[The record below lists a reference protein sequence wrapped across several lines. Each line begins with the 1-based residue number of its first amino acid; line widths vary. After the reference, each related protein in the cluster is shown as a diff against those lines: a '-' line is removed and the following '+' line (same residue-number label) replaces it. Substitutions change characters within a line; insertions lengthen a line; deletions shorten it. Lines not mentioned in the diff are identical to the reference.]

1 MSTPNLLAF
10 QRSAIEALTIVFVQQ
25 WKKAGRQLPV
35 VFKSP
40 TGSGKTLM
48 VGHFIR
54 GLNHLPQ
61 WDEDKAFIWI
71 TFSDDLAMQSRDKFK
86 EYFNN
91 NLENG
96 LLTVADINQGL
107 LKSNDIL
114 FLNWQKVVSEA
125 AESRILRRPE
135 KLDPLYK
142 ERGKYFED
150 VIDGTKAKKREIV
163 LIIDEAHKSKGTR
176 LAQNIIDYIDPKI
189 ILHISATPEEV
200 DELEAHRQ
208 KSFVE
213 VEREPVVTQG
223 LIKEKIILQSD
234 EDLMGYGKKDLDEVL
249 LDLGLGKREQLK
261 AEFKAMGKD
270 VNPLMLIQLPNDDK
284 ELTATGD
291 KTKEEVVSAYLKRKG
306 IPEHRIAKWFDKNKV
321 NLDGITANDSEVDF
335 LLFKQAAGT
344 GWDCPRAGVLVMFR
358 EIKSKKFY
366 TQTIGRI
373 LRMPEPHL
381 KDDYNNHPALRLGYL
396 YTNYKRKEV
405 EIPDQ
410 SRNNQPI
417 TQKALR
423 KIGIRNVDLPTIYA
437 SRVDYGDIPRSMIF
451 QKSFTDS
458 MNSYFGLTSKDL
470 LGTAQDKLK
479 ERGVDTSS
487 SLPNRIV
494 ANAEFEDF
502 DQLAYDFVKKGDD
515 VSLEMSIND
524 VEKTFNYLCYKLLRE
539 QSDEQAKYSNI
550 ARSWSVLKSA
560 TRLWMESVFGSN
572 SDYYYRVFVKDI
584 QKDASSV
591 FRPAITKALRD
602 FKPMREKMIE
612 EKRKKLEEAQTH
624 SFTIL
629 DEYGYTD
636 DYEELSQALCVL
648 EKFFVLPDYPGR
660 DNELKFKD
668 YIDTKEKEIE
678 WWFKNGDYGKN
689 YLAIPYRNTEDK
701 KDVLFYPDWV
711 IRFKDGRIGIFDTKD
726 GNTATSQ
733 ETKDKAIALS
743 RWIKQLGKNYI
754 GGIVIFENGI
764 WYCNEGS
771 KYEYI
776 KGRSVNTDENW
787 KKFEDQL
794 SK

>member
-1 MSTPNLLAF
+1 MPTPNLLTF
-10 QRSAIEALTIVFVQQ
+10 QRDAIEALTTVFVQQ
-25 WKKAGRQLPV
+25 WKKAGRQLPI

-48 VGHFIR
+48 AAHFIR

-61 WDEDKAFIWI
+61 WDEEKAFIWI

-125 AESRILRRPE
+125 AESRVLRRPE
-135 KLDPLYK
+135 KDDPLYK

-189 ILHISATPEEV
+189 VLHITATPEEA
-200 DELEAHRQ
+200 DELEAYRQ

-213 VEREPVVTQG
+213 VEREPVVAQG
-223 LIKEKIILQSD
+223 LIKEKIVLQSD
-234 EDLMGYGKKDLDEVL
+234 EDLKGYGKKDLDEVL

-261 AEFKAMGKD
+261 AEFKAMGKE

-306 IPEHRIAKWFDKNKV
+306 IPEHKIAKWFDKNKV
-321 NLDGITANDSEVDF
+321 NLDGIAANDCEVEF

-381 KDDYNNHPALRLGYL
+381 KDDYNDHPALRLGYL

-405 EIPDQ
+405 EIPGQ
-410 SRNNQPI
+410 SGNNQPI

-423 KIGIRNVDLPTIYA
+423 KDTIKNVDLPTTYA

-470 LGTAQDKLK
+470 LGAAQKKLEK
-479 ERGVDTSS
+479 KGVDTSA

-502 DQLAYDFVKKGDD
+502 GQLAYDFVKKGDD

-524 VEKTFNYLCYKLLRE
+524 VEKTFNYLCYKLLKE

-560 TRLWMESVFGSN
+560 TRLWMESIFGPD

-584 QKDASSV
+584 QQDASSA

-602 FKPMREKMIE
+602 FKPMREKLIE
-612 EKRKKLEEAQTH
+612 EKRKKLEQAQTH

-636 DYEELSQALCVL
+636 DYEEIPQALCAL
-648 EKFFVLPDYPGR
+648 EKFYVLPDYPGR

-668 YIDTKEKEIE
+668 YIDTKKKEVE

-701 KDVLFYPDWV
+701 KDALFYPDWV

-726 GNTATSQ
+726 GNTGTSQ
-733 ETKDKAIALS
+733 ETKDKAVALAK
-743 RWIKQLGKNYI
+743 WVKQLGKNYV
-754 GGIVIFENGI
+754 GGIAIFENGI
-764 WYCNEGS
+764 WYCNDGS

-776 KGRSVNTDENW
+776 KGKSVNSDKNW
-787 KKFEDQL
+787 KKFEDL
-794 SK
+794 L

>member
-1 MSTPNLLAF
+1 MPTPNLLSF
-10 QRSAIEALTIVFVQQ
+10 QRDAIEALTTVFVQQ
-25 WKKAGRQLPV
+25 WKKAGRQLPI

-48 VGHFIR
+48 VAHFIR

-61 WDEDKAFIWI
+61 WDENKAFIWI

-86 EYFNN
+86 EYFSN

-107 LKSNDIL
+107 LKSNDII

-125 AESRILRRPE
+125 AENRVLRRPE
-135 KLDPLYK
+135 KDDPLYK

-150 VIDGTKAKKREIV
+150 VIDGTKAKEREIV

-189 ILHISATPEEV
+189 ILHITATPEEA
-200 DELEAHRQ
+200 DELEAYRQ
-208 KSFVE
+208 KSYFE
-213 VEREPVVTQG
+213 VDREPVVNQG
-223 LIKEKIILQSD
+223 LIKEKIVLQSD
-234 EDLMGYGKKDLDEVL
+234 EDLKGYGKKDLDEVL
-249 LDLGLGKREQLK
+249 LDLGLSKREQLK
-261 AEFKAMGKD
+261 AEFKAMGKNI
-270 VNPLMLIQLPNDDK
+270 NPLMLIQLPNDDK

-291 KTKEEVVSAYLKRKG
+291 KTKEEVVTAYLKRKG
-306 IPEHRIAKWFDKNKV
+306 IPEHKIARWFDKHPRPSG
-321 NLDGITANDSEVDF
+321 LEDIDDEHDF

-381 KDDYNNHPALRLGYL
+381 KDDYNDHPSLRLGYL

-410 SRNNQPI
+410 SGNNKPI
-417 TQKALR
+417 TQEAVK
-423 KIGIRNVDLPTIYA
+423 KDGIKNVDLPTTYA

-458 MNSYFGLTSKDL
+458 MNLYFRLTSKDV
-470 LGTAQDKLK
+470 LGAAQKKLEK
-479 ERGVDTSS
+479 KGVDISA

-524 VEKTFNYLCYKLLRE
+524 VEKTFNYLCYKLLKE

-550 ARSWSVLKSA
+550 ARSWSILKSA
-560 TRLWMESVFGSN
+560 TRLWMENIFGPD

-584 QKDASSV
+584 QQDASSV
-591 FRPAITKALRD
+591 FRPAVTKALRD
-602 FKPMREKMIE
+602 FKPMREKLIE

-624 SFTIL
+624 SFTLL

-636 DYEELSQALCVL
+636 DYEEVPQVLCALD
-648 EKFFVLPDYPGR
+648 KFYVLPDYPGR

-668 YIDTKEKEIE
+668 YIDTKKKEIE

-689 YLAIPYRNTEDK
+689 YLAIPYQNTENK
-701 KDVLFYPDWV
+701 KDALFYPDWV
-711 IRFKDGRIGIFDTKD
+711 IRFKDGRVGIFDTKD
-726 GNTATSQ
+726 GDTGISR
-733 ETKDKAIALS
+733 ETKDKAVALAK
-743 RWIKQLGKNYI
+743 WIKQLGKGFV
-754 GGIVIFENGI
+754 GGIAIFENGI
-764 WYCNEGS
+764 WYCNDGS
-771 KYEYI
+771 KYKYI
-776 KGRSVNTDENW
+776 KGKSVNTDKNW
-787 KKFEDQL
+787 KRFEGL
-794 SK
+794 F